1 MYLPQCHAVRML
13 QIRQILLGIAVSQ
26 LFVTTTYFI
35 KSPTNLQGIP
45 AGRHT
50 ALHNTASRPSD
61 TIPTVHLIRE
71 IENQYIISLETPPS
85 GHPVDSDILIIQSCK
100 HIEQA
105 SPLIILLTNIRSPS
119 FNAGSIESEGILNEV
134 KQNSCIK
141 NRTTTMQNM
150 KKAKFSNIAR
160 ILFILL
166 ISSPLVE
173 SIYDKPPTLTH
184 ISHVR
189 HFHPIIR

>member
-1 MYLPQCHAVRML
+1 MKTSISFLLKLPHPG
-13 QIRQILLGIAVSQ
+13 ILWI
-26 LFVTTTYFI
+26 VTSSLS
-35 KSPTNLQGIP
+35 K
-45 AGRHT
+45 A
-50 ALHNTASRPSD
+50 ANTSNRRA
-61 TIPTVHLIRE
+61 
-71 IENQYIISLETPPS
+71 
-85 GHPVDSDILIIQSCK
+85 
-100 HIEQA
+100 
-105 SPLIILLTNIRSPS
+105 PLIILLTNIRSPS

-173 SIYDKPPTLTH
+173 SIYDKPLTLTH